1 MAVLRQEVELVEQ
14 GLPVEDPADAPHHA
28 LGDHAVADAE
38 PVPIFQRPLREA
50 DRARTFAN
58 AVGVIQQD
66 DALTALGKIDRER
79 QPDRAGADNHDRMLG
94 RALAGAVLIGMAA
107 IAELGFGLMCLA
119 LKWLGLRHTRTSAM
133 VRRALIC

>member
-1 MAVLRQEVELVEQ
+1 MAVLGQEVELVEQ
-14 GLPVEDPADAPHHA
+14 GVPVEDPADAPHHA
-28 LGDHAVADAE
+28 LGDHTVADAE

-50 DRARTFAN
+50 DRAGALAD
-58 AVGVIQQD
+58 AVGVIQKD

-94 RALAGAVLIGMAA
+94 RILTGTILIGVTA
-107 IAELGFGLMCLA
+107 IAELGFGLKWLD